1 MKLRDVLLA
10 ACLLWCPLSETSL
23 AQQAASAPGVVP
35 PPEPHPAPAAAAA
48 GPAVYNVEVIVFRT
62 NAALGSPE
70 NWAAEAAQAPAVPVA
85 ADGETGT
92 AGDAATNTG
101 GTPVQPPGS
110 RFVRVLTPAEL
121 QLGDIEARLKSS
133 GTYVPVAHVGW
144 AQTASPWGSKESMS
158 LRQLG
163 FDDPQLNGTVTLQ
176 RGQFLHLGFALSLA
190 VANPPAGLGAAP
202 NTTFVLSDN
211 HRVKFY
217 ERNLFDAPA
226 FGVIALVAPAQ
237 GARRAGR

>member
-1 MKLRDVLLA
+1 MKLRDFLLV
-10 ACLLWCPLSETSL
+10 ACLLSCPLSGTSL
-23 AQQAASAPGVVP
+23 AQQAASTPAVVT
-35 PPEPHPAPAAAAA
+35 PPEPHPAPAAAPA
-48 GPAVYNVEVIVFRT
+48 GPAVYNVEVIVFRA

-70 NWAAEAAQAPAVPVA
+70 DWAAEAARAPAVPVA
-85 ADGETGT
+85 VDGEPG
-92 AGDAATNTG
+92 AVSDAATSTG
-101 GTPVQPPGS
+101 GTAVQPPGS
-110 RFVRVLTPAEL
+110 RLVRVLTPAEF
-121 QLGDIEARLKSS
+121 QLGDIEARLRGS

-144 AQTASPWGSKESMS
+144 AQTASPWGAKESMS

-163 FDDPQLNGTVTLQ
+163 FEDPALAGTVTLE

-190 VANPPAGLGAAP
+190 IANPPGGLGAAA
-202 NTTFVLSDN
+202 NTTFVLNDN
-211 HRVKFY
+211 QRVKFY